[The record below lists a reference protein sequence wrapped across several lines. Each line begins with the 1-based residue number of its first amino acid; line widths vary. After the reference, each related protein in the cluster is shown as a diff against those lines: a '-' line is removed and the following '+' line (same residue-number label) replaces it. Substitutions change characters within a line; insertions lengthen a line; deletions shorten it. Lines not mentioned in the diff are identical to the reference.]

1 MCSLR
6 RLLPFSWQLGEFH
19 GECPGLTS
27 TCPSLPQLALSPG
40 SPLLSSLSLRFF
52 ILGSIETRGPSGLWT
67 LWSLAVLLKEPGIQS
82 VSMMETYL
90 LPFEHCQSTWS
101 PQEGQARDRED
112 KLSLW
117 VPRVDHPHLLTEL
130 CPGALKPPPEVPWG
144 AVKTASRDAGRSL
157 PHAYSTFTIV
167 PQGPYYPF
175 CLAPG
180 DFCLCPP
187 H

>member
-6 RLLPFSWQLGEFH
+6 RLLPFSWQLGKFH
-19 GECPGLTS
+19 AECPGLTS

-40 SPLLSSLSLRFF
+40 SALLSSLSLRFLV
-52 ILGSIETRGPSGLWT
+52 LGRIETRGPSGLWA
-67 LWSLAVLLKEPGIQS
+67 LWSLAVLLTELGIQS

-90 LPFEHCQSTWS
+90 LPLEHCQSTWS

-112 KLSLW
+112 KLDLR
-117 VPRVDHPHLLTEL
+117 VPRVDHPHSLTEL

-144 AVKTASRDAGRSL
+144 VVKTASKDPGRIL

-167 PQGPYYPF
+167 PQEPYYPF

-180 DFCLCPP
+180 DFCLCQP